1 LSHLAL
7 IHRAVAALRDKDVS
21 MSAMS
26 NSNWSRRSLFRAAAG
41 MTAAGTLAACG
52 SNNGRGGSGGS
63 GTTLTQ
69 YFHAYGEEG
78 TEQAIK
84 RYAKAYKDANVVTQ
98 WITSNDFEN
107 KLFTTLLTKN
117 APDVFEFHP
126 QIQMVKSGQVAD
138 LTDIIEPVKDDF
150 NPADIASHTVD
161 GKIYGVRMIDDPQ
174 FFFYRPSL
182 LEKAGVKVPETLDEL
197 IEAAAKLTT
206 GKVKGLFLGNDLH
219 AVINPMIWSAGADT
233 LDAKNQ
239 IAYHTPGVVEG
250 LKKMRT
256 LFASGDLLLD
266 APADFWDPS
275 ALNQGLCA
283 IQFCGMWAMPQ
294 FQKTLGDDIGIFPF
308 PKVTDAGKPSVY
320 NGGWSMFVNAKGDNV
335 EAAKEYVKWLWID
348 QKQYQEDWATSYGF
362 HIPPRTSIAQ
372 SASKLKSGLP
382 SEGVKLFNEFG
393 HFDNIGWTQAMI
405 TAMEDV
411 FADCVRKG
419 GDPEKA
425 LDKADTSVTRELKKL
440 FG

>member
-1 LSHLAL
+1 
-7 IHRAVAALRDKDVS
+7 

-26 NSNWSRRSLFRAAAG
+26 NSNLSRRSIFRAAAG
-41 MTAAGTLAACG
+41 MAAAGTLAACG
-52 SNNGRGGSGGS
+52 GNNGRGGSGGS
-63 GTTLTQ
+63 GKNLTQ
-69 YFHAYGEEG
+69 MFHAYGEAG

-84 RYAKAYKDANVVTQ
+84 RYAKAYSKANVATQ
-98 WITSNDFEN
+98 WITSSDYES
-107 KLFTTLLTKN
+107 KLFATLLTKN
-117 APDVFEFHP
+117 APDMFEFHP

-138 LTDIIEPVKDDF
+138 LSDIIDPVKADF

-206 GKVKGLFLGNDLH
+206 GKVKGLYIGNDLH

-233 LDAKNQ
+233 LDAQNQ
-239 IAYHTPGVVEG
+239 IAYHTPGVIEG
-250 LKKMRT
+250 IKKMRK
-256 LFASGDLLLD
+256 LFTSGHLLLD
-266 APADFWDPS
+266 APTDYWDPS

-294 FQKTLGDDIGIFPF
+294 FQKALGDDIGVFPF
-308 PKVTDAGKPSVY
+308 PKTIDSGKQSVY
-320 NGGWSMFVNAKGDNV
+320 NGGWSMFVNAKGANV
-335 EAAKEYVKWLWID
+335 DAAKEYVKWLWID
-348 QKQYQEDWATSYGF
+348 QKKDQEDWATSYGF
-362 HIPPRTSIAQ
+362 HIPPRASIA
-372 SASKLKSGLP
+372 ATATKLKSGLP
-382 SEGVKLFNEFG
+382 AEGVKLFNEFG

-405 TAMEDV
+405 TALEDV
-411 FADCVRKG
+411 FANSVRKG
-419 GDPEKA
+419 GDPEA
-425 LDKADTSVTRELKKL
+425 SLDKADTAVNRELKKL